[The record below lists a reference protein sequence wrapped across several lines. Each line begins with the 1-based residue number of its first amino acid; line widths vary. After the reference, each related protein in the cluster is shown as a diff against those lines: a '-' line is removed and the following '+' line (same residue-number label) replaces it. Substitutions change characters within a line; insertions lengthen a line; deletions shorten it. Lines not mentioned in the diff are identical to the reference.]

1 MDWNKLR
8 IFHAAAEAGSFTRA
22 GESLSLSQSAV
33 SRQVGALEAELGVAL
48 FHRHARGLELTE
60 QGEALYR
67 TAHEVSSKLAM
78 AEAALDDARDKAGG
92 SLKITTTVGFG
103 STWLTPRI
111 GEFLNHY
118 PEMSVDLVLDD
129 RMLDLSMR
137 EADIAVRMRLPTQPD
152 LVRRRLLTVH
162 NHLYASPQYLA
173 ARGTPQSL
181 SDLVNHRIIA
191 YGEDS
196 PPPVNDINWI
206 LTTAQRAG
214 LELRPILSVNN
225 VYGLLLAVESGLGIA
240 ALPDYMVQTNKRV
253 AKVLPDIAGRQYDAY
268 FVYPDELR
276 ESKKIAVFR
285 DFLLNK
291 VADWKF

>member
-8 IFHAAAEAGSFTRA
+8 IFHAAAKAGSFTRA

-276 ESKKIAVFR
+276 ESKRIAVFR

>member
-8 IFHAAAEAGSFTRA
+8 IFHAAAKAGSFTRA

-67 TAHEVSSKLAM
+67 TAHDVSSKLAM

-92 SLKITTTVGFG
+92 ALKITTTVGFG

-173 ARGTPQSL
+173 ARGAPQSL
-181 SDLVNHRIIA
+181 SDLVNHRVIA

-276 ESKKIAVFR
+276 ESKRIAVFR

>member
-181 SDLVNHRIIA
+181 SDLVNHRVIA

-268 FVYPDELR
+268 FVYPEELR

-291 VADWKF
+291 VADWQF

>member
-8 IFHAAAEAGSFTRA
+8 VFHAAAEAGSFTRA
-22 GESLSLSQSAV
+22 GTTLGLSQSAV
-33 SRQVGALEAELGVAL
+33 SRQIGALEAELGVAL

-60 QGEALYR
+60 QGGSLYR
-67 TAHEVSSKLAM
+67 TAHDVSSKLAM
-78 AEAALDDARDKAGG
+78 AEAVLGDARDKAGG
-92 SLKITTTVGFG
+92 TLKITTTVGFG

-118 PEMSVDLVLDD
+118 PDMSVDLVLDD

-162 NHLYASPQYLA
+162 NHLYASPDYLN
-173 ARGTPQSL
+173 ARGAPKAL
-181 SDLVNHRIIA
+181 SDLADHRVIA
-191 YGEDS
+191 YGEDA
-196 PPPVNDINWI
+196 PPPVDDINWV
-206 LTTAQRAG
+206 LSAARRG
-214 LELRPILSVNN
+214 GFELRPILNVNN

-240 ALPDYMVQTNKRV
+240 ALPDYMVETNRRMV
-253 AKVLPDIAGRQYDAY
+253 RILPDIVGKSYDAY
-268 FVYPDELR
+268 LVYPHELR
-276 ESKKIAVFR
+276 ASKKIAVFR

-291 VADWKF
+291 VADWQF